1 MIVELLKSNFILIF
15 SEYFRAQNFAMIFD
29 RYGVLILIENF
40 LYAFLEYIMF
50 ASATFQSLFLL
61 FISQF
66 LFSVSHITTWPLINF
81 KYFTQSRQHLVIVIY
96 ESFR

>member
-15 SEYFRAQNFAMIFD
+15 SEYFRAQNFAKIFD

-50 ASATFQSLFLL
+50 ASATFQILFLL
-61 FISQF
+61 SFSVF
-66 LFSVSHITTWPLINF
+66 LFSVRHITTWPLINF
-81 KYFTQSRQHLVIVIY
+81 KYVTQTRQTIT
-96 ESFR
+96 